1 MILCPKSLELLCG
14 MRIGDCGGHLA
25 LEVEGGIAMG
35 HRMRVALRT
44 TALLIVVV
52 VMGGSWLAAAEPADV
67 AFTSKFDQTE
77 QRYVVVLPEA
87 FDAAMSHSVLIALHG
102 HGSDR
107 WQFVRDGRDECRAA
121 RDAAVAEQMIFVS
134 PDYRARTSW
143 MGPAAEADLLQIL
156 DELRGKYRIARVV
169 LSGGSMGGT
178 GALTFAALHP
188 QHIDGVVSMNG
199 TANLVEYD
207 QFQEAIAASF
217 GGSKQDRP
225 DEYRKR
231 SAELNAARLSMPIA
245 LTTGGLDRLVPPD
258 SVQRLAAGLAKRDR
272 RVRLIHRPE
281 TGHETKYADAM
292 EAFAFVFTQMKAA
305 PPLVEFGASPIK
317 IVCLGD
323 SVTGVYYHTG
333 GRRAYPEMLELA
345 LRNVAPHANVQV
357 INAGISGHTATD
369 GLARLDRDVLK
380 HEPQL
385 VSISFGLNDMARV
398 TEEQFVQNLTLLVE
412 RCRAAKSLVVFCTP
426 NAVIN
431 TSSRPVEKLIR
442 YCELIHQTGRVLN
455 VPVCDQ
461 FAAGERHRARDA
473 WGWRTTLSDEIHPNM
488 DGHRLM
494 AEQLCRTI
502 TGRDASLDDVGP
514 PRDFLDKTTG
524 LLKEGRAVRV
534 LAMPPFD
541 TLIGPALKQL
551 HPNATVEV
559 TPWPTGGKSLV
570 ELEQVAKTL
579 VRPMKPDLVVLAI
592 PASATAASDEEFL
605 RAYSWVMNWSLSFG
619 HQEWE
624 CVVVHPTV
632 AEPDVA
638 MPRSELIRQLVRA
651 QDLTLIDRP
660 EGDRSSAESLF
671 VKGLGRSR

>member
-1 MILCPKSLELLCG
+1 MWTMASLWAVVITGSRGL
-14 MRIGDCGGHLA
+14 
-25 LEVEGGIAMG
+25 
-35 HRMRVALRT
+35 VAGEPVD
-44 TALLIVVV
+44 VV
-52 VMGGSWLAAAEPADV
+52 L
-67 AFTSKFDQTE
+67 TSRLDQTE
-77 QRYVVVLPEA
+77 QRYVVVLPSEFEA
-87 FDAAMSHSVLIALHG
+87 GASHSVLIALHG

-107 WQFVRDGRDECRAA
+107 WQFVNDGRDECRAA
-121 RDAAVAEQMIFVS
+121 RDAAAAEKMIFVS

-156 DELRGKYRIARVV
+156 EELRAKYRIARVV

-188 QHIDGVVSMNG
+188 QRIDGVVSMNG

-217 GGSKQDRP
+217 GGSKRERP
-225 DEYRKR
+225 EEYRQR

-258 SVQRLAAGLAKRDR
+258 SVQRLAEGLAKRDR

-281 TGHETKYADAM
+281 VGHETKYADAM
-292 EAFAFVFTQMKAA
+292 EAFGFVFSQLKAS
-305 PPLVEFGASPIK
+305 PPLIEFGASPIK

-345 LRNVAPHANVQV
+345 LRNVAPNANVQV
-357 INAGISGHTATD
+357 INAGISGHTTTEA
-369 GLARLDRDVLK
+369 LARLDRDVLQ
-380 HEPQL
+380 HTPQL
-385 VSISFGLNDMARV
+385 VSISFGLNDMTRV
-398 TEEQFVQNLTLLVE
+398 SEEQFVQNLTTLVE
-412 RCRAAKSLVVFCTP
+412 RCRATKAQVVLCTP
-426 NAVIN
+426 NAIID
-431 TSSRPVEKLIR
+431 TGGRPVEKLIR
-442 YCELIHQTGRVLN
+442 YCERIRETGRSLD

-461 FAAGERHRARDA
+461 FAASERFRARDA

-502 TGRDASLDDVGP
+502 TGRDASLDDTGP
-514 PRDFLDKTTG
+514 SHDFLARTMG
-524 LLKEGRAVRV
+524 LLKEGRVVRV

-541 TLIGPALKQL
+541 TLVGPALKQL
-551 HPNATVEV
+551 HPNAIVEV
-559 TPWPTGGKSLV
+559 TTWPTEGKSLV
-570 ELEQVAKTL
+570 ELEQTAKTL

-592 PASATAASDEEFL
+592 PANATAASEEEFL
-605 RAYSWVMNWSLSFG
+605 RAYSWIMNWSLSFG
-619 HQEWE
+619 HQEWD

-632 AEPDVA
+632 AAPDVVV
-638 MPRSELIRQLVRA
+638 PRSQLIRQLVRA

-660 EGDRSSAESLF
+660 VGDRSSAESVF
-671 VKGLGRSR
+671 TSGLDHSR